1 MRHHTPHLFAN
12 FLTISLLLYH
22 NLPLHFYPMDLH
34 NKTLLIIS
42 PHPDDEILGC
52 GGFIKK
58 IKDNG
63 GKVYVLFL
71 TIGDTIEFTAHE
83 AYSTQEQRLLEIQ
96 QVATFLKYDGWTVAF
111 PGNQHHLRLDVM
123 PQADI
128 ITAIENGPQV
138 SIEQIHPDIVAT
150 TQLSDYNQDH
160 RAACMATITACRPS
174 PYNAKGKIRAV
185 LGYEFTATVG
195 SGFEPHLERNFFV
208 QLSEDDIETKITAMT
223 LYGSQ
228 VREKTHTRSL
238 ENMRNLAMLRG
249 TMCGANFAEGFHCY
263 RLAV

>member
-1 MRHHTPHLFAN
+1 
-12 FLTISLLLYH
+12 
-22 NLPLHFYPMDLH
+22 MDLE

-52 GGFIKK
+52 GGLIKK
-58 IKDNG
+58 VKDSG
-63 GKVYVLFL
+63 GKVYVLYL

-111 PGNQHHLRLDVM
+111 PGNQYHLKLDTL

-128 ITAIENGPQV
+128 ISAIENGPKV
-138 SIEQIHPDIVAT
+138 SIETVHPDIVAT

-160 RAACMATITACRPS
+160 RAACTAAITACRPS
-174 PYNAKGKIRAV
+174 PYNAKGKIKVV

-195 SGFEPHLERNFFV
+195 SGFEPYLERNFFL
-208 QLSEDDIETKITAMT
+208 QLTEQDIEDKLAAMR
-223 LYGSQ
+223 LYDSQ
-228 VREKTHTRSL
+228 VREKAHTRSL
-238 ENMRNLAMLRG
+238 ENMRNLALLRG
-249 TMCGANFAEGFHCY
+249 AMCGANYAEGFHCY
-263 RLAV
+263 RFAI